1 MLQESMSDDEE
12 VPGEVDALRDFCSL
26 RTRDTNNR
34 LQFLDSVIGIVKDWT
49 SQNQA
54 NGVQK
59 RLEESL
65 PCILRLSKR
74 CPFPDV
80 RDKCTEV
87 LKIVKVCV
95 LPHRARYIVS
105 FWSTFFVAG
114 IGNCYT
120 ETLK

>member
-1 MLQESMSDDEE
+1 MSDDEE

-26 RTRDTNNR
+26 RTRDSNNR
-34 LQFLDSVIGIVKDWT
+34 LQYLDSVIQIVKDWT
-49 SQNQA
+49 SQNQG

-80 RDKCTEV
+80 REKCSEV
-87 LKIVKVCV
+87 LKIVKVCPETATLRNV
-95 LPHRARYIVS
+95 H
-105 FWSTFFVAG
+105 FFSVAG
-114 IGNCYT
+114 IMDCNN
-120 ETLK
+120 LL